1 MMLSRRLR
9 TEYLLAKSG
18 SSIRVL
24 RTTIIL
30 RLEIKVCGMK
40 SGSRMAFTS
49 AISKYEPTQI
59 GMLNCNLAK
68 FGMCMHGYI
77 CNRQDR

>member
-1 MMLSRRLR
+1 MMLSRRLS
-9 TEYLLAKSG
+9 TEYLLDKSV
-18 SSIRVL
+18 SSSRVL
-24 RTTIIL
+24 RATIIL
-30 RLEIKVCGMK
+30 RLEIRVCGMK
-40 SGSRMAFTS
+40 SGRMMAFTS

-68 FGMCMHGYI
+68 FGMSMHGYV